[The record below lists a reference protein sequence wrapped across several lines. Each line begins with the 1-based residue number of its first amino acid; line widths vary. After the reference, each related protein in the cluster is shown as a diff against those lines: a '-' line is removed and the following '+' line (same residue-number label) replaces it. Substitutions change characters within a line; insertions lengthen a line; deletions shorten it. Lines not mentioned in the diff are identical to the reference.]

1 MQGFPAPERWAKVAL
16 NGDVSSI
23 CRTRGC
29 ESSKQLRTA
38 ANEPTLSLL
47 LKVSH
52 LHVSKYESLLSLKR
66 MVCLLSSA
74 ESPVLCLSNRLLQS
88 DVGPHLLD
96 SSATLKFLRG
106 GLVLGSESNKQ
117 LVS

>member
-1 MQGFPAPERWAKVAL
+1 MEMCLPSAGLGAVRAASRLLPECKQGL
-16 NGDVSSI
+16 CN
-23 CRTRGC
+23 
-29 ESSKQLRTA
+29 
-38 ANEPTLSLL
+38 ANEPTLFLL

-74 ESPVLCLSNRLLQS
+74 ESPVLCLSKRLLQS

-96 SSATLKFLRG
+96 SSATLKFLTG
-106 GLVLGSESNKQ
+106 GLVLGSEI
-117 LVS
+117 